1 MAEQEKPKRKGYQ
14 WPCSCLTAEEMAIL
28 FRLREQTGRPI
39 SWLLRDAVMR
49 LDGQGEEKKM
59 GKSNDEE

>member
-28 FRLREQTGRPI
+28 HRLREQTGRPI
-39 SWLLRDAVMR
+39 SRLLCDAVRKLEM
-49 LDGQGEEKKM
+49 QNIEK
-59 GKSNDEE
+59 GIGNIVNQE

>member
-1 MAEQEKPKRKGYQ
+1 MAEQDQAKRKGYQ

-39 SWLLRDAVMR
+39 SRLLREAVRR
-49 LDGQGEEKKM
+49 LDGKSQKDKT
-59 GKSNDEE
+59 GKAEIE